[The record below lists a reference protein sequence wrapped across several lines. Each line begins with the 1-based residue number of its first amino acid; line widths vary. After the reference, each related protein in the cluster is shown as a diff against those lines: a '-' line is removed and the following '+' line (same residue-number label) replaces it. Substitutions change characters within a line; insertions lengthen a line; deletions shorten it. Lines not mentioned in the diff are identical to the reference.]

1 MASGEIMQAD
11 CIHRIDTDGWALGSW
26 WGSAEAPAS
35 SDGAATLGEE
45 LELYFRDATNDD
57 SVTGLLPKADRI
69 ESELLSLGFTQLGV
83 VHADAYTALLVT
95 YTPPEGVTHHF
106 RGSDAELLL
115 RQNEH
120 GVASLVFVHPDR
132 QTFAGL
138 TDWIDGP
145 LLTLRTVTQDL
156 DILETTRRPTRAPER
171 RGTISSLFSNPF
183 AVRLRWARWSR
194 PADGY
199 SFELFDGNTAMQV
212 EHHWRRVAD
221 AGLTGVVDM
230 PTYLQASKRV
240 LSVTSTTIG
249 DLTEQHSQLRR
260 SLLWRLWVIYGSVYV
275 MLGLAS
281 AWVEFDV
288 LALIILVPVL
298 LIADIASLLWRTRE
312 RPVFL

>member
-83 VHADAYTALLVT
+83 VHGDAFPFGDGKFIERRY
-95 YTPPEGVTHHF
+95 

-115 RQNEH
+115 RQNEQ

-145 LLTLRTVTQDL
+145 LLTLWTATQDL

-171 RGTISSLFSNPF
+171 RWTISSLFSNPI
-183 AVRLRWARWSR
+183 AVGLRWARWSR

-281 AWVEFDV
+281 AWVELDV
-288 LALIILVPVL
+288 LPLIMLVPVL
-298 LIADIASLLWRTRE
+298 LIAHIASQLWRTRE

>member
-106 RGSDAELLL
+106 RGSDAERLL

-230 PTYLQASKRV
+230 PTYLLASERV
-240 LSVTSTTIG
+240 YSLTLTTSVELHEQRQREFQPLGLRMLIAYCLTLVLRGGWGDSWAEVQPLIWLGLTVVVWADCLSVF
-249 DLTEQHSQLRR
+249 
-260 SLLWRLWVIYGSVYV
+260 Y
-275 MLGLAS
+275 
-281 AWVEFDV
+281 
-288 LALIILVPVL
+288 
-298 LIADIASLLWRTRE
+298 RTRN
-312 RPVFL
+312 RIVY